1 MHNSIEYI
9 NQVVVLNYILINI
22 LEIINKTKEI
32 PKLYTIALV
41 KPLLAERILT
51 EKIEKYKSTYIR
63 LVS

>member
-32 PKLYTIALV
+32 LRPQTTILV
-41 KPLLAERILT
+41 TILVAEMILV
-51 EKIEKYKSTYIR
+51 EKNRRT
-63 LVS
+63 